1 MLTPC
6 GPRPR
11 RRRRPP
17 EPGQSPRDRLLLS
30 PGKGSPVRHAR
41 MPENSFY
48 YYDHDACTFVGVGPD
63 RRAGWVKVGAVAAL
77 ALALAAAGTGALAGG
92 STSPVEVAQAE
103 EIEVLRGELATA
115 NARLTSFSERVDV
128 LAETD
133 RELYRTVLDAEPI
146 SEDEFQMGVGGAEDA
161 TFAHLSSP
169 TADLLSETSEAF
181 DRLER
186 QLALQSESYD
196 ELRDLA
202 AERDAVIRQQPAILP
217 LKNARLTSGFG
228 MRRHPILRVPRLH
241 AGVDFSTAVGTPLY
255 AAGDGRI
262 SFVGTRGGYG
272 NVVEVEHPL
281 AGKLTRYAHLSRA
294 AEGVRVGTTV
304 RRGQTIA
311 YSGNTG
317 LSTSPHLHYEV
328 RRLDEAQTPLN
339 PVTTFVPDATPA
351 EYREILSAS
360 RASTPSFD

>member
-1 MLTPC
+1 
-6 GPRPR
+6 
-11 RRRRPP
+11 
-17 EPGQSPRDRLLLS
+17 
-30 PGKGSPVRHAR
+30 
-41 MPENSFY
+41 MPDNSFY
-48 YYDHDACTFVGVGPD
+48 YYDHDACSFVEVGPG
-63 RRAGWVKVGAVAAL
+63 RRAGWLKAGGVVALVVALVAVGAGVVAGVA
-77 ALALAAAGTGALAGG
+77 
-92 STSPVEVAQAE
+92 TSPAEVAQAE
-103 EIEVLRGELATA
+103 EIDALRGELATA
-115 NARLTSFSERVDV
+115 NARLTSFSERVDG

-146 SEDEFQMGVGGAEDA
+146 SEDEFQMGVGGAADGA
-161 TFAHLSSP
+161 FARFSSP
-169 TADLLSETSEAF
+169 TADLLEETSEAF

-228 MRRHPILRVPRLH
+228 MRRHPVLRVTRLH
-241 AGVDFSTAVGTPLY
+241 AGVDFPTPVGTPLY
-255 AAGDGRI
+255 AAGDGRV

-272 NVVEVEHPL
+272 NVIEVEHPL
-281 AGKLTRYAHLSRA
+281 AGKLTRYAHLSRTA
-294 AEGVRVGTTV
+294 DGVREGTTV

-339 PVTTFVPDATPA
+339 PVTTFVPDVTPA

-360 RASTPSFD
+360 RAPTASFD